1 MPSSSVDRY
10 EDYRRISQNYGYSD
24 TYIYSRRDE
33 IDRMLSEL
41 DENLAKVNRDEPSD
55 MTKFF
60 MRTA

>member
-10 EDYRRISQNYGYSD
+10 EDYRTISQSYGYSD

-41 DENLAKVNRDEPSD
+41 DENLAKVNIDEPSD